1 MFAKFNLKLSQE
13 QLQGQEVCRVQ
24 KPCFCTRLIVPASRV
39 LLLSPYQLSSSSCT
53 RFQDGQPNGLLG
65 RQPCQ
70 NLVAHS
76 LGTSA
81 EYAARRLAF
90 ASFPL
95 EDLPELLSY
104 AVKDILI
111 LTVGFGLSMLTNH
124 WIYVFIAQKIFTHHL
139 ALL

>member
-1 MFAKFNLKLSQE
+1 MFATFNQKLWQE
-13 QLQGQEVCRVQ
+13 QLQGQDICRVK
-24 KPCFCTRLIVPASRV
+24 KPCFCTRLILPAPRA

-53 RFQDGQPNGLLG
+53 RLQDGQPNGLLG

-70 NLVAHS
+70 DLVAHN
-76 LGTSA
+76 LRTSA

-90 ASFPL
+90 TSIPL

-111 LTVGFGLSMLTNH
+111 LTVGFVLTNH